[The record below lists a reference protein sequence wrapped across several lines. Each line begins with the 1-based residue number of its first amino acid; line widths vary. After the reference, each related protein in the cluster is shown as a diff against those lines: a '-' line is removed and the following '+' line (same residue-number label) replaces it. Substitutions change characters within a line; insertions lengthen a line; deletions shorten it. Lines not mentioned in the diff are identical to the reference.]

1 MSHIRPYFQRPLG
14 IVFGNKSVIYVDD
27 PITME
32 QFFNAPECIDK
43 SFFQD
48 GFCLKRGILHAK
60 GNMRKHSP
68 LVFNNDSFIVYI
80 HPDIYW
86 IPLPGENFTFVI
98 YLNMFTI

>member
-48 GFCLKRGILHAK
+48 GFCLKRGLLHAK
-60 GNMRKHSP
+60 GNMRAH
-68 LVFNNDSFIVYI
+68 Y
-80 HPDIYW
+80 
-86 IPLPGENFTFVI
+86 T
-98 YLNMFTI
+98 